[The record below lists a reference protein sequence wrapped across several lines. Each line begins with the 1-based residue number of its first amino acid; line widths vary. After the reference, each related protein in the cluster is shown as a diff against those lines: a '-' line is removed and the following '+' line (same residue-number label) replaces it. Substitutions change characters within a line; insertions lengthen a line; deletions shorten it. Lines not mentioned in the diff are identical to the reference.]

1 MGSPDL
7 CLRPPSGPGLK
18 KAAVMDAIRK
28 KTQSMKFD
36 IDALYQK
43 NAEYED
49 DIKSSNTISDEYDVQ
64 IRDVGKKVQKLETA
78 FEEIQEKMTASAAK
92 MDEAEKEFKDKD
104 DDVNAAARRVVLMEG
119 EATVSVEKLATTV
132 MKLALMSKEADNII
146 KGARHWESKTMNNE
160 LEVETLDN
168 NLKEA
173 RRIASDNEMK
183 YDNLARS
190 LAMMED
196 ELKRAEERVKL
207 AEGRVV
213 KIEEELSTIGDNQKQ
228 LEISEEKAR
237 RREEKYQDQIKQIN
251 IKLKESDSRSEYA
264 EMNITKL
271 HLRIAELEDEI
282 IREKLKINAVSG
294 QLDDTFNEMLNN
306 TRRHKL

>member
-1 MGSPDL
+1 MQSI
-7 CLRPPSGPGLK
+7 
-18 KAAVMDAIRK
+18 KAETDELYAKIEEMQESTREANSESERFDMD
-28 KTQSMKFD
+28 
-36 IDALYQK
+36 
-43 NAEYED
+43 
-49 DIKSSNTISDEYDVQ
+49 
-64 IRDVGKKVQKLETA
+64 IRDTGKKVGKFETNLE
-78 FEEIQEKMTASAAK
+78 EVMEKMMASAAK

-104 DDVNAAARRVVLMEG
+104 DDVNAQSRRVLLLE
-119 EATVSVEKLATTV
+119 EECRISVEKLATTV
-132 MKLALMSKEADNII
+132 FKLANMSKDADNIV
-146 KGARHWESKTMNNE
+146 KGCRKWENNTMNNE
-160 LEVETLDN
+160 VEIETIDN
-168 NLKEA
+168 NLREA
-173 RRIASDNEMK
+173 RKIASDNEMK

-237 RREEKYQDQIKQIN
+237 RREEKYQEQIKQIQ

-271 HLRIAELEDEI
+271 HLRIDELEDEI

-294 QLDDTFNEMLNN
+294 QLDDTFNEML
-306 TRRHKL
+306 